1 MFKGSKIMEI
11 NKIDMDHLANIAK
24 QLKQKVEA
32 GEIDD
37 LMALHQLRSQL
48 PNYSLQLA
56 KKLWFSS

>member
-1 MFKGSKIMEI
+1 MEI

-24 QLKQKVEA
+24 QLKQKVEE

-56 KKLWFSS
+56 KKLWFLS